1 MAALKLLVKVTGKST
16 INAMTQ
22 RNTTPDINFLFEMGS
37 IRFID
42 RMWRRFLKDDF
53 ANLAEHH
60 FRMFWIAMII
70 ASHEK
75 NVDTGKIAK
84 MVLVHDIAESR
95 AGDVDYLARQYV
107 ERNEELAIH
116 DMLAG
121 TAIEEEFL
129 ALWEEYETRTSIEAK
144 IVKDADNLDVDF
156 ELAEQASKGSQLQ
169 TQWLDNRK
177 FVAKEK
183 LYTKTAKNLFEQLLT
198 ANPHEWHLN
207 GRNRRNSGDWR
218 T

>member
-1 MAALKLLVKVTGKST
+1 MAKQKDIK
-16 INAMTQ
+16 
-22 RNTTPDINFLFEMGS
+22 PDINFLFEMGS
-37 IRFID
+37 IRFIS
-42 RMWRRFLKDDF
+42 RMWQRFLNGDF

-60 FRMFWIAMII
+60 FRMFWIAMVI
-70 ASHEK
+70 ASREG

-84 MVLVHDIAESR
+84 MVLIHDIAESR

-121 TAIEEEFL
+121 SSLETEFL
-129 ALWEEYETRTSIEAK
+129 SLWEEYETRETLESR

-156 ELAEQASKGSQLQ
+156 ELAEQASKGL
-169 TQWLDNRK
+169 TLKNLWEEPRA

-183 LYTKTAKNLFEQLLT
+183 LYTKTAKEIFNQLID
-198 ANPHEWHLN
+198 ANPHEWHMM
-207 GRNRRNSGDWR
+207 GRNRRNEGDWK

>member
-1 MAALKLLVKVTGKST
+1 MSKDLGKS
-16 INAMTQ
+16 Q
-22 RNTTPDINFLFEMGS
+22 QDINFLFEMGS
-37 IRFID
+37 IRFIS
-42 RMWRRFLKDDF
+42 RMWQRFLHDDF

-75 NVDTGKIAK
+75 DVDTGKIAK

-107 ERNEELAIH
+107 ERNEKLAMQ

-121 TAIEEEFL
+121 TSLEKEFYS
-129 ALWEEYETRTSIEAK
+129 LWEEYESRTTLEAK

-156 ELAEQASKGSQLQ
+156 ELAEQATKGSILKQHWQ
-169 TQWLDNRK
+169 QNRN
-177 FVAKEK
+177 FVAAEK
-183 LYTKTAKNLFEQLLT
+183 LYTATAKELYRQLQE
-198 ANPHEWHLN
+198 ANPHEWHLS
-207 GRNRRNSGDWR
+207 GRNRRNGGDWQDKNKV
-218 T
+218 